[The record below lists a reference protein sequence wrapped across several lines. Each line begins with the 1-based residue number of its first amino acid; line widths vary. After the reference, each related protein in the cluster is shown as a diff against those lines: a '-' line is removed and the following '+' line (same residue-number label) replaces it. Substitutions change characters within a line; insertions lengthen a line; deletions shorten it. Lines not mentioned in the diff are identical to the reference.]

1 MDKQIENFLILFAGV
16 GSANEDRHACQ
27 KLHPIFSRITE
38 YLYNNETLI
47 ISCPACVKKSHR
59 GSIFNI
65 IQSLFPMA
73 FFEPTP
79 ELRSAKNIF

>member
-47 ISCPACVKKSHR
+47 ISCPA
-59 GSIFNI
+59 
-65 IQSLFPMA
+65 
-73 FFEPTP
+73 
-79 ELRSAKNIF
+79 